1 MGFQLGSKTSIDDR
15 GRVTIP
21 REIRRK
27 LDLKKDQNLTVELRN
42 KEIVLKPALQM
53 EEFMSQLRGCVKGS
67 RLKPTELK
75 EIWGVTH
82 AHN

>member
-1 MGFQLGSKTSIDDR
+1 MGFQLGSRTSIDDR

-21 REIRRK
+21 REIRRT

-42 KEIVLKPALQM
+42 KEIVLKPGLQM

-75 EIWGVTH
+75 EIWGITH
-82 AHN
+82 GHN

>member
-1 MGFQLGSKTSIDDR
+1 MGFQVGGKTSIDDR
-15 GRVTIP
+15 GRVTLP
-21 REIRRK
+21 KEIRRK

-67 RLKPTELK
+67 RLKPSELK

-82 AHN
+82 ADN

>member
-67 RLKPTELK
+67 RLNPTELK
-75 EIWGVTH
+75 EIWGITH

>member
-1 MGFQLGSKTSIDDR
+1 MGFQVGGKTSIDDR
-15 GRVTIP
+15 GRVTLP
-21 REIRRK
+21 KEIRRK

-82 AHN
+82 ADN